1 MNLFGPLN
9 TGDTTGGAGTST
21 SNATSSVRICGEVKG
36 VYVRYN
42 GSPPAGSTDL
52 TVATSGTSHPAVTI
66 LTLSNAATDGWHYPR
81 IGVES
86 TAGAAMLYAGG
97 GTAIPGCIPIADFVK
112 VTIAQAN
119 DADSADIWL
128 LFD

>member
-21 SNATSSVRICGEVKG
+21 SNATSSVRICGKVKG

-66 LTLSNAATDGWHYPR
+66 LTLSNAATDGWFYPNAQ
-81 IGVES
+81 IHT
-86 TAGAAMLYAGG
+86 TAGAAIADQYTG
-97 GTAIPGCIPIADFVK
+97 IPIADFVK